1 MTNLRRWTLA
11 AAAALAAVLVA
22 SAPSA
27 GQSSL
32 EVTDSSRPLR
42 LIRSWE
48 ETVKLPGDREYPRK
62 VEIVFDYSQGYAFE
76 LTVNSA
82 GQVVKREKLGAGHPA
97 PSREEID
104 EAFQIVRHE
113 ADYQRIFQRFNVVL
127 EGGFVLLET
136 PDKRCGPG
144 TRCLRVFLLSS
155 DRAGTIRQAVV
166 DLVKR
171 EVVYPDFV
179 PEPWRAP
186 K

>member
-1 MTNLRRWTLA
+1 MASMRNAISLLIYAGVLLCA
-11 AAAALAAVLVA
+11 AAA
-22 SAPSA
+22 SAENSSA
-27 GQSSL
+27 GI
-32 EVTDSSRPLR
+32 TRTSRPVR
-42 LIRSWE
+42 LLRSWE
-48 ETVKLPGDREYPRK
+48 DTIKASGGREFARR
-62 VEIVFDYSQGYAFE
+62 VDVIFDYSKGYAYEVTF
-76 LTVNSA
+76 NSQ
-82 GQVVKREKLGAGHPA
+82 GHEVGRQRLGAGHPA

-104 EAFQIVRHE
+104 EAFAFVRGE
-113 ADYQRIFQRFNVVL
+113 PSFQRIFQRFDVVL

-136 PDKRCGPG
+136 ADKRCGPG
-144 TRCLRVFLLSS
+144 ARCLRVFLLSS

>member
-1 MTNLRRWTLA
+1 MRFGSSLLICA
-11 AAAALAAVLVA
+11 GALLCA
-22 SAPSA
+22 SAASA
-27 GQSSL
+27 ETAHT
-32 EVTDSSRPLR
+32 EVTRTSRPVR
-42 LIRSWE
+42 LLRSWE
-48 ETVKLPGDREYPRK
+48 DTIKASGGREFPRR
-62 VEIVFDYSQGYAFE
+62 VDVIFDYSKGYAYEVTF
-76 LTVNSA
+76 NSD
-82 GQVVKREKLGAGHPA
+82 GREVGRHRLGAGHPA

-104 EAFQIVRHE
+104 EAFALVRGE
-113 ADYQRIFQRFNVVL
+113 PSFQRIFQRFDVVF

-155 DRAGTIRQAVV
+155 DRAGTIRQVVV
-166 DLVKR
+166 DLVRR

>member
-1 MTNLRRWTLA
+1 MVSVRRASASLLTC
-11 AAAALAAVLVA
+11 AAALFCAAAVA
-22 SAPSA
+22 APPA
-27 GQSSL
+27 
-32 EVTDSSRPLR
+32 EVTRTSRPVR
-42 LIRSWE
+42 LLRSWE
-48 ETVKLPGDREYPRK
+48 ETVKASGGREFARR
-62 VEIVFDYSQGYAFE
+62 VDVVFDYSRGYAYQITF
-76 LTVNSA
+76 NSEGLA
-82 GQVVKREKLGAGHPA
+82 VGKEQLGAGHPA

-104 EAFQIVRHE
+104 EAFALVRNE
-113 ADYQRIFQRFNVVL
+113 PSFQRIFQRFNVVL

>member
-1 MTNLRRWTLA
+1 VRFGSSLLICA
-11 AAAALAAVLVA
+11 GALVCA
-22 SAPSA
+22 SAVSA
-27 GQSSL
+27 ETSAAGI
-32 EVTDSSRPLR
+32 TRTSRPVR
-42 LIRSWE
+42 LLRSWE
-48 ETVKLPGDREYPRK
+48 DTIKASGGREFARR
-62 VEIVFDYSQGYAFE
+62 VDVIFDYSKGYAYEVSF
-76 LTVNSA
+76 NA
-82 GQVVKREKLGAGHPA
+82 QGRETGRRRLGAGHPA

-104 EAFQIVRHE
+104 EAFALVRGE
-113 ADYQRIFQRFNVVL
+113 PSFQRIFQRFDVVL

-155 DRAGTIRQAVV
+155 DRAGTIRQVVV

-179 PEPWRAP
+179 PDPWRAP

>member
-1 MTNLRRWTLA
+1 VRRASTSVLTG
-11 AAAALAAVLVA
+11 AAVLLCVA
-22 SAPSA
+22 AIRAETPPPS
-27 GQSSL
+27 
-32 EVTDSSRPLR
+32 EVTRTSRPVR
-42 LIRSWE
+42 LLRSWE

>member
-1 MTNLRRWTLA
+1 MLIG
-11 AAAALAAVLVA
+11 AAALLGAVVAAA
-22 SAPSA
+22 QAPSR
-27 GQSSL
+27 
-32 EVTDSSRPLR
+32 EITRTSRPVR
-42 LIRSWE
+42 LLRSWE
-48 ETVKLPGDREYPRK
+48 ETVKASGGREFPRR
-62 VEIVFDYSQGYAFE
+62 VDVLFDYSRGYAYE
-76 LTVNSA
+76 ITYNSE
-82 GQVVKREKLGAGHPA
+82 GREVGRQQLGAGHPA

-104 EAFQIVRHE
+104 EAFSVVRNE
-113 ADYQRIFQRFNVVL
+113 PTFERIFQRFNVVL
-127 EGGFVLLET
+127 EGGFILLETPT